1 MADTL
6 ESLEIKVQHSA
17 SGADAEING
26 VASAISNLKS
36 AINGVPASL
45 KELAAAVKACK
56 DAFKGGFT
64 NFNKLGDALAN
75 IAVGSNE
82 LGSSSNDVMTL
93 ANAMN
98 ALAGV
103 KITAGS
109 FNALASGV
117 EKVGVAAQAVT
128 PEAIENLDKMVT
140 SLAKLQGVDLSGLGS
155 ALSAVRRVGNI
166 KPTEAPMPVPVNI
179 QEMIMAANQ
188 IDILEAKLES
198 LRVALQEA
206 FAAGDM
212 NKAYSLRGQIL
223 QTEAA
228 LEKARA
234 SAKGAAEGV
243 KELSKEASKSKGP
256 LENFVD
262 SLKRIAF
269 YRFIRTII
277 KAITQAFQE
286 GLQNAYAFS
295 QGITTEGHRFAAA
308 LDSMKT
314 AGTTMK
320 NQLGSAFIALL
331 AAIAPIINAIIG
343 LITRLAN
350 ALSQIF
356 AIFTGGTYLK
366 ATEMPQQWGDAA
378 SGAAE
383 AAEEWKNQILGFDEI
398 NRLEAPSDGGGGGGG
413 GGLDIGSMFEDTP
426 IEGIFAKIKAKL
438 DELINSLDFGP
449 LIKAWERL
457 KDAVKGFAD
466 VVMDYLAWAWDNIL
480 VPLAHWVIEEAA
492 PRLVTLLAT
501 AFEFLTAALE
511 ALKPVFQWVWDNVFK
526 PIAEFVG
533 DAFLAFLDELIDL
546 FEDLTALLS
555 GKMSFSEFIN
565 QLDGVQVAILG
576 VCIALGV
583 SGLIGLFT
591 TLVNNITTGVF
602 LVFGKLATV
611 LSSTTAG
618 VGLLVAG
625 IVLLVAG
632 LANFIMTGEMS
643 TGTFYMIEAGI
654 MAVGVALSILTGSWI
669 PLAIAAVVAAV
680 AAVIKY
686 WDQIVAAIRNFQQIL
701 RNALNDGKVNILDF
715 AAVFVNAIMAPIN
728 ALVTLIQWIAS
739 AISWLWSLVSAI
751 RSASSAMSSMSSR
764 SNSGNYGMFASG
776 GYPDEGQMFIAREAG
791 PEMVGTVGGRT
802 AVATNNDI
810 VAAVSQGVANAV
822 SAVMGT
828 GGNSKGEVVLNI
840 NGREFAR
847 AIYDDQRAVNREH
860 GTRLVN
866 NV

>member
-6 ESLEIKVQHSA
+6 ESLEIEVKHSA
-17 SGADAEING
+17 SGTAEELKS
-26 VASAISNLKS
+26 VASAIRSIGRALDKVLPSLKVFNDLLGKKNVNVTMNDNHTTQVAETINNVKS
-36 AINGVPASL
+36 AAAKAQSAT
-45 KELAAAVKACK
+45 KE
-56 DAFKGGFT
+56 
-64 NFNKLGDALAN
+64 
-75 IAVGSNE
+75 
-82 LGSSSNDVMTL
+82 
-93 ANAMN
+93 
-98 ALAGV
+98 AG
-103 KITAGS
+103 
-109 FNALASGV
+109 
-117 EKVGVAAQAVT
+117 
-128 PEAIENLDKMVT
+128 
-140 SLAKLQGVDLSGLGS
+140 
-155 ALSAVRRVGNI
+155 
-166 KPTEAPMPVPVNI
+166 
-179 QEMIMAANQ
+179 
-188 IDILEAKLES
+188 
-198 LRVALQEA
+198 
-206 FAAGDM
+206 
-212 NKAYSLRGQIL
+212 RGI
-223 QTEAA
+223 
-228 LEKARA
+228 R
-234 SAKGAAEGV
+234 
-243 KELSKEASKSKGP
+243 ELSKEASKSKGP

-262 SLKRIAF
+262 SLKRIVF

-331 AAIAPIINAIIG
+331 AAIAPIVNTIIG

-366 ATEMPQQWGDAA
+366 AKEVPQQWGDAA
-378 SGAAE
+378 SGAAD

-413 GGLDIGSMFEDTP
+413 GGMDIGSMFEDTP
-426 IEGIFAKIKAKL
+426 IDGIFAKIKAKL
-438 DELINSLDFGP
+438 DELVNSLDFGP
-449 LIKAWERL
+449 LVKAWERL
-457 KDAVKGFAD
+457 KEAVKGFAD
-466 VVMDYLAWAWDNIL
+466 VVTDYLAWAWDNIL

-492 PRLVTLLAT
+492 PRLVTLLAA

-511 ALKPVFQWVWDNVFK
+511 ALKPVFQWVWDNVLK
-526 PIAEFVG
+526 PLADFVG
-533 DAFLAFLDELIDL
+533 DTFLAFLDELIDL

-565 QLDGVQVAILG
+565 QLDGIQVAILG
-576 VCIALGV
+576 IITALGV
-583 SGLIGLFT
+583 SGLIGMFGS
-591 TLVNNITTGVF
+591 VVSFITGSVIPALTGIWGAITSVTGGVS
-602 LVFGKLATV
+602 LLI
-611 LSSTTAG
+611 AG
-618 VGLLVAG
+618 IALLV
-625 IVLLVAG
+625 IG
-632 LANFIMTGEMS
+632 LTNFCMTGEMS
-643 TGTFYMIEAGI
+643 KGTFYMIEAGI

-680 AAVIKY
+680 VAIVTHFDKIK
-686 WDQIVAAIRNFQQIL
+686 AAIQNFFQL
-701 RNALNDGKVNILDF
+701 FKNAIHDGKLTIMDF
-715 AAVFVNAIMAPIN
+715 ANVFIN
-728 ALVTLIQWIAS
+728 AVMSIVSPILYVINCIASLINWIRNLLS
-739 AISWLWSLVSAI
+739 AISSAN
-751 RSASSAMSSMSSR
+751 SAMSSISRR
-764 SNSGNYGMFASG
+764 SNSGNYGLFASG

-791 PEMVGTVGGRT
+791 PEMVGTIGGRT

-847 AIYDDQRAVNREH
+847 AIYDDQRAVSRER
-860 GTRLVN
+860 GNRLVN

>member
-6 ESLEIKVQHSA
+6 ETLEIEIKHSA
-17 SGADAEING
+17 SGTAEELKS
-26 VASAISNLKS
+26 VASAIRSIGRALDKVLPSLKVFNDLLGKKNVNVTMNDNHTTQVAETINNVKS
-36 AINGVPASL
+36 AAAKAQSAT
-45 KELAAAVKACK
+45 KE
-56 DAFKGGFT
+56 
-64 NFNKLGDALAN
+64 
-75 IAVGSNE
+75 
-82 LGSSSNDVMTL
+82 
-93 ANAMN
+93 
-98 ALAGV
+98 AG
-103 KITAGS
+103 
-109 FNALASGV
+109 
-117 EKVGVAAQAVT
+117 
-128 PEAIENLDKMVT
+128 
-140 SLAKLQGVDLSGLGS
+140 
-155 ALSAVRRVGNI
+155 
-166 KPTEAPMPVPVNI
+166 
-179 QEMIMAANQ
+179 
-188 IDILEAKLES
+188 
-198 LRVALQEA
+198 
-206 FAAGDM
+206 
-212 NKAYSLRGQIL
+212 RGI
-223 QTEAA
+223 
-228 LEKARA
+228 R
-234 SAKGAAEGV
+234 
-243 KELSKEASKSKGP
+243 ELSKEASKSKGP
-256 LENFVD
+256 LENFAD

-331 AAIAPIINAIIG
+331 AAIAPIVNTIIG

-366 ATEMPQQWGDAA
+366 AKEVPQQWGDAA
-378 SGAAE
+378 SGAAD

-413 GGLDIGSMFEDTP
+413 GGMDIGSMFEDTP
-426 IEGIFAKIKAKL
+426 IDGIFAKIKAKL
-438 DELINSLDFGP
+438 DELVNSLDFGP
-449 LIKAWERL
+449 LVKAWERL
-457 KDAVKGFAD
+457 KEAVKGFAD
-466 VVMDYLAWAWDNIL
+466 VVTDYLAWAWDNIL

-511 ALKPVFQWVWDNVFK
+511 ALKPVFQWVWDNVLK
-526 PIAEFVG
+526 PLADFVG
-533 DAFLAFLDELIDL
+533 DTFLAFLDELIDL

-555 GKMSFSEFIN
+555 GKMSFSEFID
-565 QLDGVQVAILG
+565 QLDGIQVAILG
-576 VCIALGV
+576 IITALGV
-583 SGLIGLFT
+583 SGLIGMFGSVVSFIT
-591 TLVNNITTGVF
+591 GLVIPALIGIWGAITSVTG
-602 LVFGKLATV
+602 
-611 LSSTTAG
+611 G
-618 VGLLVAG
+618 VSLLVAG
-625 IVLLVAG
+625 IALLVIG
-632 LANFIMTGEMS
+632 LANFCMTGEMS
-643 TGTFYMIEAGI
+643 KGTFYMIEAGI

-680 AAVIKY
+680 VAIVTHFDKIK
-686 WDQIVAAIRNFQQIL
+686 AAIQNFFQL
-701 RNALNDGKVNILDF
+701 FKNAIHDGKVTIMDF
-715 AAVFVNAIMAPIN
+715 ANVFIN
-728 ALVTLIQWIAS
+728 AVMSIVSPILYVINCIASLINWIRNLLS
-739 AISWLWSLVSAI
+739 AISSAN
-751 RSASSAMSSMSSR
+751 SAMSSISRR
-764 SNSGNYGMFASG
+764 SNSGNYGLFASG

-791 PEMVGTVGGRT
+791 PEMVGTIGGRT

-860 GTRLVN
+860 GTRMI